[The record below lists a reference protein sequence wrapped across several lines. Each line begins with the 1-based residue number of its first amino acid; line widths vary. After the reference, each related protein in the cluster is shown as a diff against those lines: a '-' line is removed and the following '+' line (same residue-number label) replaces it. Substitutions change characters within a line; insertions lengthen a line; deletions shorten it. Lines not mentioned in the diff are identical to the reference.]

1 MIFKQRT
8 QNQLYQDITQLVP
21 EQVVK
26 HELVSVVVKSFKDGA
41 IAVPAYCIVIGAI
54 IQLWTPWDYIAI
66 WLGIIICLSIMQRIF
81 CKQFFAMENPT
92 EKQLARSIKKI
103 CTLRFFYSLVFT
115 TLVIWG
121 WDQANEDLVS
131 FMFIVS
137 VVLVS
142 VAQNVFT
149 SSAYPPLMYL
159 EVFPRILITAVT
171 VLYVGIHYD
180 QTPMYALAF
189 ASILQIVFM
198 KKLATEMRLNA
209 LQLIKQKYVSVVARE
224 EAERASESKSKF
236 LATMSHEVRTP
247 MNGILGMANLLS
259 DTDLTTRQHNYLE
272 TIRYSAET
280 LLTMLNDILDYS
292 KAEAGR
298 MEVEIVDF
306 DLIKLVNSC
315 ADLMRSRA
323 HEKNIDIKVRIDPEV
338 PPFVKTDPT
347 RLRQVILNFLS
358 NAVKFTENGD
368 VTILVENL
376 GNMHPAEEL
385 KFSIIDTGIGIPREL
400 QHNLF
405 EEFTQADSSITRRFG
420 GTGLGLSICKK
431 IAYIL
436 GGSVGVESEE
446 GEGSTFWF
454 VIPIDMAQQATMAE
468 LNGEKLPELLRL
480 SILLVDDNAINI
492 QVGQDILQKYG
503 HNVVVAANGAEAFEQ
518 VKKSKDSPFD
528 VILMDIEMPEMN
540 GFEATEKIRTLD
552 APMGKT
558 PVLAMSAH
566 SFEGERSKCTDS
578 GMQGYVP
585 KPFEPAR
592 LINEIANALPHKVLE
607 DFDDDDF
614 DSFAEVMEEGEE
626 QLPEEG
632 EVSVTTIDL
641 ENLQELESS
650 FDRAYVISFLEKFLP
665 DMKSFVTELE
675 QLGDDIEQNM
685 DDIRH
690 KAHELKSM
698 SKVCGLAYVAGLA
711 AKIEYA
717 ARDENSEELETLV
730 VGVSDKFD
738 RNLEELLKIYPAS
751 YAA

>member
-1 MIFKQRT
+1 
-8 QNQLYQDITQLVP
+8 
-21 EQVVK
+21 
-26 HELVSVVVKSFKDGA
+26 
-41 IAVPAYCIVIGAI
+41 
-54 IQLWTPWDYIAI
+54 
-66 WLGIIICLSIMQRIF
+66 
-81 CKQFFAMENPT
+81 
-92 EKQLARSIKKI
+92 
-103 CTLRFFYSLVFT
+103 LRFFYSLVFT

-358 NAVKFTENGD
+358 NAVKFTED
-368 VTILVENL
+368 
-376 GNMHPAEEL
+376 
-385 KFSIIDTGIGIPREL
+385 
-400 QHNLF
+400 
-405 EEFTQADSSITRRFG
+405 
-420 GTGLGLSICKK
+420 
-431 IAYIL
+431 
-436 GGSVGVESEE
+436 
-446 GEGSTFWF
+446 
-454 VIPIDMAQQATMAE
+454 
-468 LNGEKLPELLRL
+468 
-480 SILLVDDNAINI
+480 
-492 QVGQDILQKYG
+492 
-503 HNVVVAANGAEAFEQ
+503 
-518 VKKSKDSPFD
+518 
-528 VILMDIEMPEMN
+528 
-540 GFEATEKIRTLD
+540 
-552 APMGKT
+552 
-558 PVLAMSAH
+558 
-566 SFEGERSKCTDS
+566 
-578 GMQGYVP
+578 
-585 KPFEPAR
+585 
-592 LINEIANALPHKVLE
+592 
-607 DFDDDDF
+607 
-614 DSFAEVMEEGEE
+614 
-626 QLPEEG
+626 
-632 EVSVTTIDL
+632 
-641 ENLQELESS
+641 
-650 FDRAYVISFLEKFLP
+650 
-665 DMKSFVTELE
+665 
-675 QLGDDIEQNM
+675 
-685 DDIRH
+685 
-690 KAHELKSM
+690 
-698 SKVCGLAYVAGLA
+698 
-711 AKIEYA
+711 
-717 ARDENSEELETLV
+717 
-730 VGVSDKFD
+730 
-738 RNLEELLKIYPAS
+738 
-751 YAA
+751 

>member
-1 MIFKQRT
+1 MIFKQRS
-8 QNQLYQDITQLVP
+8 QNQLYQDITELVP
-21 EQVVK
+21 EHVVR
-26 HELVSVVVKSFKDGA
+26 HELVSVVIKSFKDGA
-41 IAVPAYCIVIGAI
+41 IAVPAYCIIIGAI

-66 WLGIIICLSIMQRIF
+66 WLGIILCLSVMQRIF
-81 CKQFFAMENPT
+81 CQQFFAMENPT
-92 EKQLARSIKKI
+92 EKQLTRSIRKI
-103 CTLRFFYSLVFT
+103 CTLRCFYSFIFT

-121 WDQANEDLVS
+121 WDQANVDLVS

-159 EVFPRILITAVT
+159 EVFPRILVTAGT
-171 VLYVGIHYD
+171 VLYVAIQYE
-180 QTPMYALAF
+180 QTAMYALAF

-209 LQLIKQKYVSVVARE
+209 LQLIKQKYVASIARD
-224 EAERASESKSKF
+224 EAEKASESKSKF

-247 MNGILGMANLLS
+247 MNGILGMANLLR
-259 DTDLTTRQHNYLE
+259 DTELTGRQTNYLE

-323 HEKNIDIKVRIDPEV
+323 HEKNIDIQVRIDPEV

-358 NAVKFTENGD
+358 NAVKFTEDGD
-368 VTILVENL
+368 VIIMVENL

-385 KFSIIDTGIGIPREL
+385 KFSIIDTGIGIPRDQ

-446 GEGSTFWF
+446 GKGATFWF
-454 VIPIDMAQQATMAE
+454 VIPVDMARKAAFEAE
-468 LNGEKLPELLRL
+468 NGMKLPDLEPL

-492 QVGQDILQKYG
+492 QVGQDILEKYG
-503 HNVVVAANGAEAFEQ
+503 HSVTVAKTGVEAFETVESAKTQ
-518 VKKSKDSPFD
+518 PFD
-528 VILMDIEMPEMN
+528 IILMDIEMPEMN

-552 APMGKT
+552 APLGNI
-558 PVLAMSAH
+558 PILALSAH

-585 KPFEPAR
+585 KPFDPSR
-592 LINEIANALPHKVLE
+592 LINEIANNLPHKVLDE
-607 DFDDDDF
+607 LDDDF
-614 DSFAEVMEEGEE
+614 DSFAEVMDSEEEE
-626 QLPEEG
+626 QAAIDEL
-632 EVSVTTIDL
+632 SVTTLDL
-641 ENLQELESS
+641 ENLQGLESS

-665 DMKSFVTELE
+665 DMKNFAFELE
-675 QLGDDIEQNM
+675 RLGENIDKNL

-698 SKVCGLAYVAGLA
+698 SKVCGLAYMA
-711 AKIEYA
+711 ALSMKIEYA
-717 ARDENSEELETLV
+717 ARDEKTEELETLV
-730 VGVSDKFD
+730 VGVRDKFD
-738 RNLEELLKIYPAS
+738 KNLEELLKIYPAS